1 MTKHINI
8 FDEKILFIP
17 DFKLDFFGFEL
28 NKTHYTQLLYIM
40 VSFFGKKIYNIDR
53 YGIYNHPEL
62 KSIIEKLETLYSI
75 LKSIHNYSYNY
86 IKNNYTDIYNQLKSI
101 YYNEN
106 MEEYIRGHL
115 EYIDKNNLNENNVY
129 TLSLGFN
136 STYFRLNE
144 YIMNHTIYNDIFTN
158 TIDLLSLLFMHNI
171 NSSKNISIFNCFE
184 NNADFML
191 LQYTIIS
198 LGVDL
203 KINKVK

>member
-75 LKSIHNYSYNY
+75 LKSIHNYSY
-86 IKNNYTDIYNQLKSI
+86 
-101 YYNEN
+101 YNEN

-115 EYIDKNNLNENNVY
+115 EYIDKNNLNENN
-129 TLSLGFN
+129 
-136 STYFRLNE
+136 
-144 YIMNHTIYNDIFTN
+144 I
-158 TIDLLSLLFMHNI
+158 
-171 NSSKNISIFNCFE
+171 
-184 NNADFML
+184 
-191 LQYTIIS
+191 YTI
-198 LGVDL
+198 
-203 KINKVK
+203 